1 MHVQAQT
8 NPASG
13 VAQPDQG
20 RKVGNRGDR
29 DVKVLDAIS
38 RLRDVGYLMR
48 WPEDEDAIWV
58 FELPKGI
65 KQPKEEKPKEKEK
78 SMVWVLEHP
87 KPTKAVKQKKDVDY
101 VKVLS
106 DCGYSSIIPVF
117 ADKAPMLTLFIEARA
132 GSLRAMDLRDTPAAK
147 TDEYGNETP
156 STEA

>member
-1 MHVQAQT
+1 MLFVQWAKFLPHAVHVQAQT
-8 NPASG
+8 TPASG
-13 VAQPDQG
+13 SSQPAQSSET
-20 RKVGNRGDR
+20 RNRGDR

-65 KQPKEEKPKEKEK
+65 KQPKEEKPKEKDK

-101 VKVLS
+101 VKVLG
-106 DCGYSSIIPVF
+106 DCGYTSMHSNPRRED
-117 ADKAPMLTLFIEARA
+117 A
-132 GSLRAMDLRDTPAAK
+132 
-147 TDEYGNETP
+147 
-156 STEA
+156 